1 MQEEMKKLSTVQLLN
16 FCLGFFGLQFAWQM
30 RIILSGPVTESL
42 GASPFLF
49 GLIWLAGPVT
59 GIVVQPIIGALSD
72 HTYTPIGRRVPY
84 LIGGATLAAIGLFVL
99 PNSGNIAANFGES
112 APNWL
117 GLLIAAVMIW
127 IIDACV
133 NAAQGPYRALIPDN
147 MPKEQHSVA
156 NSFLSFAIGL
166 GSVIA
171 AGTAP
176 FLKWAFDYQ
185 MSIKAQFYMAGL
197 AFFLA
202 MLWTCLTIKERK
214 MPKKVEVVDI
224 EEKTP
229 SFLDNVKEF
238 FKMSPEVS
246 KICLLQFFA
255 WIGLMSMM
263 IFFTQYSVH
272 TIFNVPDLANVPDY
286 IKTTYEAANIEGQNY
301 SSVCFAVFNLIC
313 FLVALPIGKIAA
325 KYGNRNIH
333 VISLISMAIAYFI
346 MANST
351 DKYLVMFAMGLAGIG
366 WSSTLALPFAMLSK
380 YIKPGTEGSI
390 MGVFN
395 IFIAAPQ
402 VLVCTLLAKFIDS
415 AKISLDDG
423 LVNNHWEY
431 AFTVGAVMLLLS
443 ALTTCFVK
451 EK

>member
-1 MQEEMKKLSTVQLLN
+1 M
-16 FCLGFFGLQFAWQM
+16 
-30 RIILSGPVTESL
+30 
-42 GASPFLF
+42 
-49 GLIWLAGPVT
+49 
-59 GIVVQPIIGALSD
+59 
-72 HTYTPIGRRVPY
+72 
-84 LIGGATLAAIGLFVL
+84 L

-133 NAAQGPYRALIPDN
+133 NAAQGPYMALIPDN

-156 NSFLSFAIGL
+156 NTFLTFAIGL

-214 MPKKVEVVDI
+214 MSKKVEVVDI

-325 KYGNRNIH
+325 KYGNRFIH

>member
-1 MQEEMKKLSTVQLLN
+1 M
-16 FCLGFFGLQFAWQM
+16 FP
-30 RIILSGPVTESL
+30 IILK
-42 GASPFLF
+42 
-49 GLIWLAGPVT
+49 
-59 GIVVQPIIGALSD
+59 Q
-72 HTYTPIGRRVPY
+72 
-84 LIGGATLAAIGLFVL
+84 
-99 PNSGNIAANFGES
+99 
-112 APNWL
+112 
-117 GLLIAAVMIW
+117 
-127 IIDACV
+127 
-133 NAAQGPYRALIPDN
+133 
-147 MPKEQHSVA
+147 
-156 NSFLSFAIGL
+156 
-166 GSVIA
+166 
-171 AGTAP
+171 
-176 FLKWAFDYQ
+176 
-185 MSIKAQFYMAGL
+185 
-197 AFFLA
+197 
-202 MLWTCLTIKERK
+202 
-214 MPKKVEVVDI
+214 
-224 EEKTP
+224 
-229 SFLDNVKEF
+229 
-238 FKMSPEVS
+238 
-246 KICLLQFFA
+246 
-255 WIGLMSMM
+255 LMKC
-263 IFFTQYSVH
+263 F
-272 TIFNVPDLANVPDY
+272 
-286 IKTTYEAANIEGQNY
+286 NIEGQNY